1 LFKPRA
7 SVAAPPAAFAAA
19 LWLCAQCAWADG
31 APTQSCDVSLYPL
44 STPTARYV
52 DNGDGTVTDKES
64 KLMWMRC
71 AVGQTWAKGTCSG
84 AAAALT
90 WQAALEAAQA
100 INKRGN
106 FFFSD
111 WRVPQV
117 PELAGI
123 AERQCK
129 NPRINLT
136 VFPGTPSVAFW
147 TATSRPSKTV
157 ETSAFV
163 LGFGADGIKYVSKEE
178 THDVRLVRTAP

>member
-1 LFKPRA
+1 MQRA
-7 SVAAPPAAFAAA
+7 RVAAPTAAFSAA
-19 LWLCAQCAWADG
+19 LWLCSQCVFAAD

-44 STPTARYV
+44 STPTERFE
-52 DNGDGTVTDKES
+52 DNGDGTVTDKQS

-71 AVGQTWAKGTCSG
+71 AVGQIWVKGTCDG
-84 AAAALT
+84 AAVALTWAAALD
-90 WQAALEAAQA
+90 AAQS
-100 INKRGN
+100 INRRGS
-106 FFFSD
+106 FFFND

-136 VFPGTPSVAFW
+136 VFPATPPVAFW
-147 TATSRPSKTV
+147 TATSRPSNSV
-157 ETSAFV
+157 EASAFV
-163 LGFGADGIKYVSKEE
+163 LGFGTDGVKYASKLE

>member
-1 LFKPRA
+1 VKPREK
-7 SVAAPPAAFAAA
+7 VAAPAAAFAAA
-19 LWLCAQCAWADG
+19 LLLCSHSGIAADS
-31 APTQSCDVSLYPL
+31 PQSCDVSLYPL
-44 STPTARYV
+44 STPTTRFE

-71 AVGQTWAKGTCSG
+71 AVGQTWAKGSCTG
-84 AAAALT
+84 APAALT
-90 WQAALEAAQA
+90 WQAALEAAKT

-111 WRVPQV
+111 WRLPQV

-136 VFPGTPSVAFW
+136 VFPDTPSVAFW
-147 TATSRPSKTV
+147 TATSRPSAGV
-157 ETSAFV
+157 EAFAFV
-163 LGFGADGIKYVSKEE
+163 LGFGADGVKYASKEE
-178 THDVRLVRTAP
+178 THDVRLVRTTP

>member
-1 LFKPRA
+1 VNSRIKVALPLA
-7 SVAAPPAAFAAA
+7 AVAAATLLSCPFAAA
-19 LWLCAQCAWADG
+19 ED
-31 APTQSCDVSLYPL
+31 APTQSCDVRLYPL
-44 STPTARYV
+44 STPTARFD

-90 WQAALEAAQA
+90 WEGALGAAQA

-111 WRVPQV
+111 WRLPQV
-117 PELAGI
+117 PELASI

-147 TATSRPSKTV
+147 TATSRPSTAV
-157 ETSAFV
+157 EAFAFV

-178 THDVRLVRTAP
+178 THDARLVRTSP

>member
-1 LFKPRA
+1 VKPRA
-7 SVAAPPAAFAAA
+7 KGVVPPAAFAAV
-19 LWLCAQCAWADG
+19 LLLCWQVARADG
-31 APTQSCDVSLYPL
+31 AAGQSCDVSLYPL
-44 STPTARYV
+44 STPTARFE

-90 WQAALEAAQA
+90 WQGGLDAAQT

-111 WRVPQV
+111 WRLPQV

-136 VFPGTPSVAFW
+136 VFPRTPSAPFW
-147 TATSRPSKTV
+147 TATSRPSTAV
-157 ETSAFV
+157 ETFAFV
-163 LGFGADGIKYVSKEE
+163 LGFGADGIQYVSKEE
-178 THDVRLVRTAP
+178 THDVRLVRTTP

>member
-1 LFKPRA
+1 MLRA
-7 SVAAPPAAFAAA
+7 KSAALPAACAAA
-19 LWLCAQCAWADG
+19 LLLCSQSGSAADP
-31 APTQSCDVSLYPL
+31 PTQSCDVSVYPL
-44 STPTARYV
+44 STPTTRFA

-71 AVGQTWAKGTCSG
+71 AVGQTWSRGTCAG
-84 AAAALT
+84 VPAALT
-90 WQAALEAAQA
+90 WAAAVDAAQA

-111 WRVPQV
+111 WRIPQV

-136 VFPGTPSVAFW
+136 VFPATPSAAFW
-147 TATSRPSKTV
+147 TATSRPSKAV
-157 ETSAFV
+157 EDSAYV
-163 LGFGADGIKYVSKEE
+163 LGFGADGVKYASKLE
-178 THDVRLVRTAP
+178 THDVRLVRTTP

>member
-1 LFKPRA
+1 LNPRA
-7 SVAAPPAAFAAA
+7 RVAAPPAAFAAA
-19 LWLCAQCAWADG
+19 LWLCTQGAWADEV
-31 APTQSCDVSLYPL
+31 PTQSCDVSLYPL
-44 STPTARYV
+44 STPTARFE

-71 AVGQTWAKGTCSG
+71 AVGQTWTKGICSG
-84 AAAALT
+84 AAAALS
-90 WQAALEAAQA
+90 WQGARDAAQA
-100 INKRGN
+100 INQRGN

-136 VFPGTPSVAFW
+136 VFPGTPSAAFW

-157 ETSAFV
+157 EDFAFV
-163 LGFGADGIKYVSKEE
+163 LGFGADGIKYVSKQE

>member
-1 LFKPRA
+1 MLLRDKI
-7 SVAAPPAAFAAA
+7 AAPQAAFAAA
-19 LWLCAQCAWADG
+19 LWLCSHSGSAAD
-31 APTQSCDVSLYPL
+31 APMQSCDISRYPL
-44 STPTARYV
+44 STPTTRFA

-71 AVGQTWAKGTCSG
+71 AVGQTWAKGTCDG
-84 AAAALT
+84 VPAALT
-90 WQAALEAAQA
+90 WAAAFDAAQA
-100 INKRGN
+100 INKRGS
-106 FFFSD
+106 FFFND

-136 VFPGTPSVAFW
+136 VFPATPPVAFW
-147 TATSRPSKTV
+147 TATSRPSAAV

-163 LGFGADGIKYVSKEE
+163 LGFGADGVKYASKQE
-178 THDVRLVRTAP
+178 THVVRLVRTTP

>member
-1 LFKPRA
+1 VKPRGK
-7 SVAAPPAAFAAA
+7 VAVPPAALAAVLLLCCQFAR
-19 LWLCAQCAWADG
+19 ADD
-31 APTQSCDVSLYPL
+31 APTQICDVSLYPL
-44 STPTARYV
+44 STPTARFE
-52 DNGDGTVTDKES
+52 DNGDGTVTDKQS

-71 AVGQTWAKGTCSG
+71 AVGQTWAKGTCSS
-84 AAAALT
+84 AAAELS
-90 WQAALEAAQA
+90 WQGAVDAARA

-111 WRVPQV
+111 WRLPQV

-129 NPRINLT
+129 NPRINLL

-147 TATSRPSKTV
+147 TATSRPSTAV
-157 ETSAFV
+157 EAFAFV

>member
-1 LFKPRA
+1 MQPRA
-7 SVAAPPAAFAAA
+7 TVVAPLAFAMA
-19 LWLCAQCAWADG
+19 LTLGSKGPIRAD
-31 APTQSCDVSLYPL
+31 APAQSCDVGSYPL
-44 STPTARYV
+44 STPTTRFT
-52 DNGDGTVTDKES
+52 DNGDGTVTDKDS

-71 AVGQTWAKGTCSG
+71 AVAQTWAKGTCSG
-84 AAAALT
+84 TAAALT
-90 WQAALEAAQA
+90 WQGALDAAQA
-100 INKRGN
+100 INKRGE

-111 WRVPQV
+111 WRLPQL

-147 TATSRPSKTV
+147 TATSRPSTAV
-157 ETSAFV
+157 EGFAFV

-178 THDVRLVRTAP
+178 MHDVRLVRTSP